1 VAERSPAVGALIFPT
16 RLFERDQIQVFPA
29 ITSAYRRLCAAAPL
43 GWQYE
48 YLARLAEQQDLFGL
62 EMTVHVDDRAFA
74 HLAGNVRQ
82 DGDAMV
88 LAEHGARVGLAAR
101 QVKKCQE
108 LQAEIEA
115 TFGERDR
122 ARGVD
127 GTFRWFVEEVGEVA
141 KALRGRDPDEL
152 RHELGD
158 ALAWLV
164 SVANVAGVDLEEAA
178 ARFADGC
185 PRCRQRPCTCPVA

>member
-1 VAERSPAVGALIFPT
+1 
-16 RLFERDQIQVFPA
+16 
-29 ITSAYRRLCAAAPL
+29 
-43 GWQYE
+43 
-48 YLARLAEQQDLFGL
+48 
-62 EMTVHVDDRAFA
+62 M
-74 HLAGNVRQ
+74 HLA
-82 DGDAMV
+82 
-88 LAEHGARVGLAAR
+88 
-101 QVKKCQE
+101 E

-115 TFGERDR
+115 TFGSRDR

-141 KALRGRDPDEL
+141 KALRGRDPGEL

-164 SVANVAGVDLEEAA
+164 SVANVAGVDLEGAA

-185 PRCRQRPCTCPVA
+185 PRCRARPCACPPA